1 MKVKKLLINYI
12 NLKFK
17 KKIEKKVA
25 EVEKEVPLTEGILFN
40 GPPIPIQN
48 PSNQNGM
55 GMGYNLMGS
64 NKKNQLTSPSS
75 QSFVGR
81 NPQGNLGRPPSTH
94 VDDFERTKNKIS
106 QSSPLL
112 PQPNF
117 NQTDVTSAFD
127 HMDIEPQQNLIRD
140 SSSGSLNMMA
150 KQPSWEPQVNIKI

>member
-1 MKVKKLLINYI
+1 MFINSYI
-12 NLKFK
+12 IDIN
-17 KKIEKKVA
+17 KKIEKKVV
-25 EVEKEVPLTEGILFN
+25 EVEKDGPLTEGLFFN

-81 NPQGNLGRPPSTH
+81 NSQGNLGRPPSTH
-94 VDDFERTKNKIS
+94 VDDFERSKNKIS

-117 NQTDVTSAFD
+117 NQNDVNSPFD
-127 HMDIEPQQNLIRD
+127 HMDIEPQQNLIRE
-140 SSSGSLNMMA
+140 SSSGSLNMMV
-150 KQPSWEPQVNIKI
+150 KQPSWEPQVKTFFLDF